1 MAKYT
6 DIDFSFSKNSFT
18 GDLNKVQDSTAIRQ
32 SLKNIILSYKGEKSF
47 DYTFGGAAQNILFEY
62 SGDITM
68 NVLNSIDAAIRKSE
82 PRITLKRV
90 ALDTSGSTTSILIEY
105 EYALSS
111 GETATETTTIT
122 TS

>member
-32 SLKNIILSYKGEKSF
+32 SLKNIILTLKGEKSF
-47 DYTFGGAAQNILFEY
+47 DYVFGGAAQNMLFEY
-62 SGDITM
+62 SGDNTM
-68 NVLNSIDAAIRKSE
+68 NVLNDIDQAIRNTE
-82 PRITLKRV
+82 TRINLQKV
-90 ALDTSGSTTSILIEY
+90 SLDTSGVTTKIVIEY
-105 EYALSS
+105 EYDLVS
-111 GETATETTTIT
+111 GDTVTETTTIT